1 VRRSG
6 DRPIVIERILSVW
19 SRIETTLIGILVLCS
34 LAVFLGG
41 AVVRALAPQHAVDWA
56 EEVSLYFIIWAT
68 VLSGSVLAAE
78 GRHINTEIVT
88 GALPPTPRKVVT
100 AAMLLLTLGFCVA
113 MTVYG
118 WQAFRFALMLDER
131 SGSSLRTPQGWAV
144 FLALP
149 VGMALIVARICLL
162 AVTGRGITPTDQPQ
176 PPARGE

>member
-1 VRRSG
+1 
-6 DRPIVIERILSVW
+6 
-19 SRIETTLIGILVLCS
+19 
-34 LAVFLGG
+34 
-41 AVVRALAPQHAVDWA
+41 VDCA
-56 EEVSLYFIIWAT
+56 EEVSIDFLPWAT

-88 GALPPTPRKVVT
+88 GALPPGPRRAV
-100 AAMLLLTLGFCVA
+100 AAAILLLTLGFCVA

-162 AVTGRGITPTDQPQ
+162 AATGRGITPTDHPQ